1 MSSVRL
7 SAWVAY
13 SKKFRWLYTID
24 VFDVDTTNSCL
35 YFKNL
40 GWRCGSQAGRLVLR
54 RSVIC
59 EVFRRGW
66 LAIRRSRG
74 LAVVVAVY
82 VLEVFS
88 WTLKSRWEMRL
99 SAWAA
104 GS

>member
-1 MSSVRL
+1 MTLSSVRL

-40 GWRCGSQAGRLVLR
+40 GSQAGRLVLR